1 MLEAWFF
8 IAAVLLVLS
17 GGMKLIDPAPTRGAL
32 KAAGLPAGT
41 PGAYAVGLVE
51 VGAGLAGT
59 IVGGWASLTVAL
71 IYTSFAVFVGY
82 ALWRELPIQSCGCF
96 GRDDTPPTW
105 GHVVFNSIS
114 ALSAV
119 AVFTAGR
126 VPVEILVDQP
136 LGGVPYVAF
145 VALGVWVVYLLLAE
159 LPRTLAA
166 GR

>member
-1 MLEAWFF
+1 
-8 IAAVLLVLS
+8 
-17 GGMKLIDPAPTRGAL
+17 MKLIDPAPTRGAL

-59 IVGGWASLTVAL
+59 IVGGWASLSVVL
-71 IYTSFAVFVGY
+71 IYISFAAFVGY
-82 ALWRELPIQSCGCF
+82 ALWRKLPIQSCGCF
-96 GRDDTPPTW
+96 GREDTPPTL
-105 GHVVFNSIS
+105 GHIVFNSVS
-114 ALSAV
+114 ALA
-119 AVFTAGR
+119 AFGIFTTGR
-126 VPVEILVDQP
+126 IPAEVLLDQP
-136 LGGVPYVAF
+136 LRGVPYVAF